1 MTTTPRAEASARP
14 VRNEAGAP
22 PTPPPP
28 GAAGPPAAG
37 PLRALWQRTVPA
49 RWLAP
54 GTLLIA
60 AVIVFPAIYMVG
72 MSFVEINRIGLTDGF
87 AGLQNYRNLFA
98 EDELPG
104 VVGNTLL
111 WVVVVVGLTVLA
123 SLALAQ
129 FLAKDFFGRRL
140 VRLALIVPW
149 ATSLVM
155 TATVWRF
162 IYEGGNGL
170 LNRLLMD
177 LKILDSPVDWYK
189 DPDIAFYSLM
199 AVGIITSIPFTA
211 YVLLS
216 GLQTIPAEL
225 TEAAKIDGAGA
236 WTTWRRVTLPMLRPS
251 LTVALVLNMLH
262 VFNAFALIW
271 VIMGKTAGNHADT
284 SVTFMYKIAFTGRL
298 DTGEAA
304 ALGVLNVI
312 AISILV
318 AVLIR
323 LLRGRGP
330 DAPGRPYGTER
341 PGSAAAEALGHRTRL
356 AGAALARAVR
366 PVTGPLAAGWRRVR
380 HIGLPLAGLC
390 VALFFLAPY
399 VAMFLGSLKTDAEL
413 FQVPADYLPDDWA
426 WSNYA
431 DVWDKIPLASY
442 FRVSLVVAL
451 VSTAVVL
458 LIAAPAAFILARTN
472 FRGRGAF
479 LGLVLVSQM
488 FPAVALLIGLY
499 REAVFTGGIHSYWF
513 IIAVNCAFNVAFAI
527 WILHTQF
534 ASIPVEIDEAA
545 MLDGLGRFRIMVRM
559 ALPLAAPALITVTI
573 FTFIQVWNEFVVSL
587 TVFNEPTENRVPLTV
602 GVQQFVGLYET
613 NYQYLFAASLMAIV
627 PAVILFALIERYLVS
642 GLTKGSTK

>member
-1 MTTTPRAEASARP
+1 MTTTPRAEATADP
-14 VRNEAGAP
+14 VRNEGGAP
-22 PTPPPP
+22 PTSPAPRAGTAPPPVS
-28 GAAGPPAAG
+28 
-37 PLRALWQRTVPA
+37 PLRALWRRTVPV

-54 GTLLIA
+54 STLLIA

-87 AGLQNYRNLFA
+87 AGLENYRSLFA

-129 FLAKDFFGRRL
+129 FLAKDFFGRRF

-189 DPDIAFYSLM
+189 DPDIAFYALM
-199 AVGIITSIPFTA
+199 AVGIVTSIPFTA

-216 GLQTIPAEL
+216 GLQTIPGEL
-225 TEAAKIDGAGA
+225 MEAAKIDGAGP

-312 AISILV
+312 AISLLI
-318 AVLIR
+318 AVLIK
-323 LLRGRGP
+323 LLKGRDP
-330 DAPGRPYGTER
+330 LAPGKER
-341 PGSAAAEALGHRTRL
+341 RGGEAAEALGRRTRL
-356 AGAALARAVR
+356 AAAALARGVR

-413 FQVPADYLPDDWA
+413 FQVPADYLPDEWA

-442 FRVSLVVAL
+442 FKVSLIVAL

-458 LIAAPAAFILARTN
+458 LIAAPAAFILARTK

-513 IIAVNCAFNVAFAI
+513 IVAVNCAFNIAFAI

-534 ASIPVEIDEAA
+534 SSIPVEIDEAA

-559 ALPLAAPALITVTI
+559 ALPLAAPGLITVTI
-573 FTFIQVWNEFVVSL
+573 FTFIQVWNEFVISL